1 MKKASWFILFL
12 LMGVSCLD
20 QPDCFR
26 QNLNLV
32 GISFKKMYDGL
43 QDTVY
48 IFKVSSPQTSQ
59 GQTFY
64 DTIFVTSLSLPVD
77 YLNDQKKTNYS
88 IYRSAT
94 DTSPAQLGVTYGSK
108 TQFVSEDCGARFLIS
123 GLDIIPSETSG
134 FDSIR
139 LVSSTLSNPAQTN
152 IAVYRCPITNVMKIA
167 FGQYAM
173 SAGVSQTES
182 KQIVSITTSYG
193 STLLYN
199 PKVPVNSVRL
209 PIDPNGT
216 TSQFVFKFLDGSM
229 DTLNVTYQQH
239 TGTFF
244 SRCGEQKTFRLDVN
258 NIVTSFQKNLRFIR
272 IRRDSLF
279 DPPLTNIEVI
289 RCPQNNLIN
298 VLFKTILTQGS
309 ATIRDSV
316 ILKSLTADY
325 TTADLRAG
333 ITGKTPNI
341 TLPLDPNKSFTRFYF
356 EMTRDTSKTILKDT
370 LQVSYS
376 FGTPVTYH
384 DECGPITPIIQLQ
397 IDNTTFSNQ
406 TKVDD
411 PSVKFPAVT
420 NIEIVQ

>member
-32 GISFKKMYDGL
+32 GISFKKMFDGQ

-48 IFKVSSPQTSQ
+48 IYKISSPQTSQ
-59 GQTFY
+59 NQTFY

-77 YLNDQKKTNYS
+77 YLSEEKKTNYL

-94 DTSPAQLGVTYGSK
+94 DTSPAQLGLTYSAK

-123 GLDIIPSETSG
+123 GLDIIQSETSG

-139 LVSSTLSNPAQTN
+139 LVSGTLSNPAQTN
-152 IAVYRCPITNVMKIA
+152 IAVYRCPITNVMKVA
-167 FGQYAM
+167 FGQYGMTLGA
-173 SAGVSQTES
+173 SQAES
-182 KQIVSITTSYG
+182 KQIVSIDANYG
-193 STLLYN
+193 ITFLYN

-209 PIDPNGT
+209 PLDPNGT
-216 TSQFVFKFLDGSM
+216 VSQFVFRFLDGTT
-229 DTLNVTYQQH
+229 DTLTVPYHQH
-239 TGTFF
+239 TNTYF
-244 SRCGEQKTFRLDVN
+244 SRCGEQKTYRLDTS
-258 NIVTSFQKNLRFIR
+258 NIVTSFRKNLRFVR
-272 IRRDSLF
+272 MRRDSLF
-279 DPPLTNIEVI
+279 DPPLTNMDVI
-289 RCPQNNLIN
+289 RCPQNNLVN
-298 VLFKTILTQGS
+298 VVFKTILTQGS

-316 ILKSLTADY
+316 VLKSVTADY

-333 ITGKTPNI
+333 ATGKIAGI
-341 TLPLDPNKSFTRFYF
+341 TLPLDPNKSFTQFYF
-356 EMTRDTSKTILKDT
+356 EMTRGTSNTLLKDT
-370 LQVSYS
+370 LRVSYS
-376 FGTPVTYH
+376 FGTPTTNH
-384 DECGPITPIIQLQ
+384 QECGALTPIIQLQ
-397 IDNTTFSNQ
+397 IDNTTFSSQ
-406 TKVDD
+406 TKIDD

>member
-32 GISFKKMYDGL
+32 GVSFKKMYDGK

-59 GQTFY
+59 GQLFY

-77 YLNDQKKTNYS
+77 YLNDQKKTNYL

-94 DTSPAQLGVTYGSK
+94 DASPAKLGVTYSSK
-108 TQFVSEDCGARFLIS
+108 TQFVSEDCGARFLVS
-123 GLDIIPSETSG
+123 GLDIIQSETSG

-139 LVSSTLSNPAQTN
+139 LVSGTLSNPAQTN

-167 FGQYAM
+167 FGQFGM
-173 SAGVSQTES
+173 SVGVSQTEY
-182 KQIVSITTSYG
+182 KQIVSIATNYG
-193 STLLYN
+193 PTFLYN
-199 PKVPVNSVRL
+199 PNVPVNSVRL
-209 PIDPNGT
+209 PLDPNGT
-216 TSQFVFKFLDGSM
+216 NSQFVFKFLDGST
-229 DTLNVTYQQH
+229 DTVKVAYQQH
-239 TGTFF
+239 TNTYF
-244 SRCGEQKTFRLDVN
+244 SRCGEQKTFRLDTNV
-258 NIVTSFQKNLRFIR
+258 VTSFRKNLRFIR
-272 IRRDSLF
+272 FRRDSLF
-279 DPPLTNIEVI
+279 DPPLTNFEVI
-289 RCPQNNLIN
+289 RCPQNNLVN
-298 VLFKTILTQGS
+298 VLFKTLLTQGS
-309 ATIRDSV
+309 ATVRDSV

-333 ITGKTPNI
+333 FTGKVAGI
-341 TLPLDPNKSFTRFYF
+341 TLPLDPNKQFTRFYF
-356 EMTRDTSKTILKDT
+356 EMTRDTSKTIRKDT

-376 FGTPVTYH
+376 FGDPITYH
-384 DECGPITPIIQLQ
+384 QECGSLTPIIQLK
-397 IDNTTFSNQ
+397 IDNTTFNSQ
-406 TKVDD
+406 TKIDD